1 MSYAYCNELR
11 ADDGTVLAT
20 FKTHWQAVAA
30 LLRLSDPGFISLGGD
45 DPDALAIEAEMRERL
60 AREAAA

>member
-1 MSYAYCNELR
+1 MTYAYCNELR

-30 LLRLSDPGFISLGGD
+30 MIRLSNPAFVSTGGD
-45 DPDALAIEAEMRERL
+45 APDALAIEAEMRERM
-60 AREAAA
+60 AREAIV